1 MTQFSFDAEAELHIR
16 RAQINGDDAA
26 KALLILAQYLR
37 TGEPVP
43 SNLAKYLADAIEAS
57 MAKDGK
63 TRASELLVELGLK
76 AKNRR
81 IIADWLEIG
90 CTVEEQ
96 LDSGKSKFNAFLDVA
111 EMFGISEKTVQTYFN
126 QYQKALLITEAINQG
141 KM

>member
-1 MTQFSFDAEAELHIR
+1 MTKFSFDAEAELHIR
-16 RAQINGDDAA
+16 RSHIDGDDAA
-26 KALLILAQYLR
+26 KALLIVANYLR
-37 TGEPVP
+37 AGEPVP

-57 MAKDGK
+57 MAKDSKNRG
-63 TRASELLVELGLK
+63 SELLLELGLK

-81 IIADWLEIG
+81 IIEDWLEIG

-111 EMFGISEKTVQTYFN
+111 QMFGISEKTVQTYFN
-126 QYQKALLITEAINQG
+126 QYQKALQITEAINQG